1 MAQEIMTAQEA
12 AQYLRLGIDTLKRW
26 ARAGEVP
33 GRRIGRQWRFS
44 KAALDDWLAQGGPE
58 YEALVDR
65 GLLEATEE
73 AMADVAAG
81 RSKLVPWDE
90 AKQRLGL

>member
-1 MAQEIMTAQEA
+1 MVQEIMTAQEA
-12 AQYLRLGIDTLKRW
+12 AEYLRLGVDTLKRW
-26 ARAGEVP
+26 TRAGHVP

-44 KAALDDWLAQGGPE
+44 KAALDEWLAEGGPE

-73 AMADVAAG
+73 AMADVAVG

-90 AKQRLGL
+90 AKKRLGL